1 MSSGPRHLDILPEG
15 AATPSLAE
23 VLSAARKR
31 SAAHA
36 GIGAAILFVLVNASL
51 FVRPAEIIPAL
62 EDWPIYAVLVTA
74 ALMVALPQVL
84 AELSLASLRLRP
96 ITLCIIGMLAT
107 VVLSHLSKGR
117 YWEARVSGL
126 EFLKL
131 ALYYLLLLAT
141 VNNLA
146 KLRQFMMVLVGLG
159 GIVTLLA
166 VLQYH
171 GVVDIPAL
179 SAIREGSTD
188 ALTGERTIMFRLVGT
203 GIFNDPNDLCLLLV
217 LTMAASAYGMEE
229 KRWGWWR
236 VLWLLPLGL
245 FGYAFTLTQSRGG
258 FLALLSAI
266 MAFIWARF
274 GWRRGLPVAAIAL
287 LGLFLVFAG
296 RQTEL
301 SVEEGTGQGRVQI
314 WSQGLSLFRHS
325 PIWGV
330 GQGRFVEEVGHAAH
344 NSFLHAFAELGFFGG
359 AIFISAFA
367 MAIGSLNRLGRSG
380 SKPLDPELA
389 KLRPYLVAMIVG
401 YAAGLM
407 SLSRLYVVPTYL
419 VLGLAAVYI
428 EIARRGGIAVTQP
441 STRTAVVMRMGTLA
455 VAFLGGMYLFVRLF
469 VHWE

>member
-1 MSSGPRHLDILPEG
+1 MSSGPRHLGILPEG
-15 AATPSLAE
+15 APAPSLAE
-23 VLSAARKR
+23 LLSAARKR
-31 SAAHA
+31 SMTQA
-36 GIGAAILFVLVNASL
+36 GTWAAILFILVNASL

-62 EDWPIYAVLVTA
+62 EDWPIYAVLVTG
-74 ALMVALPQVL
+74 ALLVALPQVL
-84 AELSLASLRLRP
+84 AELSLASMSFKP
-96 ITLCIIGMLAT
+96 ITACIIGMLAT
-107 VVLSHLSKGR
+107 VVLSHLSKGH
-117 YWEARVSGL
+117 YWEARVSGV

-146 KLRQFMMVLVGLG
+146 KLRQFLAVLVALG
-159 GIVTLLA
+159 MVVTTLA

-171 GVVDIPAL
+171 GLIDIPAL

-188 ALTGERTIMFRLVGT
+188 PLTGERTIMFRLVGT
-203 GIFNDPNDLCLLLV
+203 GIFHDPNDLCLLLV

-229 KRWGWWR
+229 RSWGSWR
-236 VLWLLPLGL
+236 MLWLLPLGL

-274 GWRRGLPVAAIAL
+274 GWRRGLPVALIAL

-325 PIWGV
+325 PVWGV

-359 AIFISAFA
+359 AIFLGVFALAFT
-367 MAIGSLNRLGRSG
+367 SLNRLGQPAP
-380 SKPLDPELA
+380 KALDPELA
-389 KLRPYLVAMIVG
+389 RLRPYVVAMIAG

-419 VLGLAAVYI
+419 VLALAAAYI
-428 EIARRGGIAVTQP
+428 EIARRGGNRVTLEG
-441 STRTAVVMRMGTLA
+441 TRTVLVMRMGSLA
-455 VAFLGGMYLFVRLF
+455 VIFLGGMYLFVRLF